1 MPPYDEL
8 YDRPGMYHSTRP
20 QRRWR
25 SYRPAAR
32 ARTSAPVPARY
43 RAPERFP
50 AIRAPRSG
58 GRYLPYPRNL
68 GTSGYDDD
76 FGEYRPMGA
85 VSEVQERMGMRDFS
99 EQYGRYSG
107 GSPYSY
113 EYSERTIYHH
123 PRFTG
128 LIGFTRPLEETGYG
142 EEYPYPHGRAGRY
155 DRAGGYGRERSY
167 GREEM
172 RRGEGLQ
179 RGEGPYARGRTR
191 GSFRPYTRW
200 GRR

>member
-1 MPPYDEL
+1 MPPYDEF
-8 YDRPGMYHSTRP
+8 YDRPGSYHSARP

-32 ARTSAPVPARY
+32 ARTPTPELY
-43 RAPERFP
+43 RAPERLP
-50 AIRAPRSG
+50 ALHAPRAG
-58 GRYLPYPRNL
+58 GRYLPYPRYQ
-68 GTSGYDDD
+68 GTSGYRDD

-113 EYSERTIYHH
+113 EYSERTIYHR
-123 PRFTG
+123 PRFSG
-128 LIGFTRPLEETGYG
+128 LIGFTRPLEENEYG
-142 EEYPYPHGRAGRY
+142 EEYPYPRVREAVYRRAGE
-155 DRAGGYGRERSY
+155 YGRLGAYRRERLY
-167 GREEM
+167 GREEAQGG
-172 RRGEGLQ
+172 RRP
-179 RGEGPYARGRTR
+179 RGA
-191 GSFRPYTRW
+191 FRPYSRW